1 MTGNRVWHPLAGRKH
16 LYQGWLDD
24 ASWRVV
30 GVGRVQLAPF
40 FVVGTASV
48 EATFGEAAEEEAEEL
63 WEDFIRHKYNEGAK
77 QDEPETQLW
86 WHTTTSPH
94 AKVSRERAGLV

>member
-1 MTGNRVWHPLAGRKH
+1 MTRNRVWHPLAGRKH
-16 LYQGWLDD
+16 LYQGWLGD

-63 WEDFIRHKYNEGAK
+63 
-77 QDEPETQLW
+77 
-86 WHTTTSPH
+86 
-94 AKVSRERAGLV
+94 

>member
-1 MTGNRVWHPLAGRKH
+1 MRAQERMI
-16 LYQGWLDD
+16 LYQGWLGD

-63 WEDFIRHKYNEGAK
+63 
-77 QDEPETQLW
+77 
-86 WHTTTSPH
+86 
-94 AKVSRERAGLV
+94 